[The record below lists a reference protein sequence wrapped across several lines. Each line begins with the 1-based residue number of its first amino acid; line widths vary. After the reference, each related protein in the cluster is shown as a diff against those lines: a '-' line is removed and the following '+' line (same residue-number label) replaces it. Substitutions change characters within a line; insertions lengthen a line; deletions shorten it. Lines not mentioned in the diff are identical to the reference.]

1 MFINKTAYYKAGR
14 LMKLRCKCRIKP
26 WEEGK
31 VFIFVI
37 GVRMSEQEA
46 NEMRG
51 EG

>member
-1 MFINKTAYYKAGR
+1 MFINKTAYFKAGR
-14 LMKLRCKCRIKP
+14 LMKLRWKCRIKP

-31 VFIFVI
+31 VFIFEI
-37 GVRMSEQEA
+37 GRTMSVQNA

>member
-14 LMKLRCKCRIKP
+14 LMKLRWKCRIKP

-31 VFIFVI
+31 VFIFEI
-37 GVRMSEQEA
+37 GHTMSVQNA